1 MTKAGMKTPEKG
13 KTGNKRYQPYE
24 PPKISTVEPEPDS
37 GNLLKRLMESDES
50 RLTEPIISLDSRTE
64 FDGRESW
71 EKDRG
76 DRGILK
82 LYNVYNDDNT
92 LKLELK
98 EVNEDG
104 SEISR
109 CNAKIDSI
117 KLKYDFL
124 SQIRSTDST
133 KRGYGTNL
141 LYLLAKARNDEIVHN
156 GINYNEITI
165 RDFLP
170 VIFNPFRNLFHLSVT
185 LWSEKFKISSPQFTL
200 FEPFYREELS
210 GVVYILYNHEN
221 TEEDSLEKEIETL
234 KEEKIRLL
242 AEMENLRKRF
252 EREKVETIKFGS
264 INLARDIL
272 SPGDNL
278 ERALDALPEDENH
291 PESIK
296 NLIDGLKMV
305 LKEYKSTLEKHGVK
319 KIETLNKK
327 FDHNFHQAMME
338 VENNDVEEG
347 TVVQEVQSGYTMHD
361 RLLRAAMVGVS
372 KKPVAKKEEP
382 TEEKEEDNPENES
395 KEKS

>member
-1 MTKAGMKTPEKG
+1 MIEK
-13 KTGNKRYQPYE
+13 KEEDNQKE
-24 PPKISTVEPEPDS
+24 EIKEPDS
-37 GNLLKRLMESDES
+37 ENIENEENNNDTQENRD
-50 RLTEPIISLDSRTE
+50 TEQI
-64 FDGRESW
+64 
-71 EKDRG
+71 
-76 DRGILK
+76 
-82 LYNVYNDDNT
+82 
-92 LKLELK
+92 K
-98 EVNEDG
+98 ED
-104 SEISR
+104 
-109 CNAKIDSI
+109 
-117 KLKYDFL
+117 
-124 SQIRSTDST
+124 
-133 KRGYGTNL
+133 
-141 LYLLAKARNDEIVHN
+141 
-156 GINYNEITI
+156 
-165 RDFLP
+165 
-170 VIFNPFRNLFHLSVT
+170 
-185 LWSEKFKISSPQFTL
+185 
-200 FEPFYREELS
+200 
-210 GVVYILYNHEN
+210 EN

-305 LKEYKSTLEKHGVK
+305 LKEYKNTLEKHGVK
-319 KIETLNKK
+319 KIETLNQK

-338 VENNDVEEG
+338 VENNEVEEG
-347 TVVQEVQSGYTMHD
+347 TVVQEVQSGYTMHG

-372 KKPVAKKEEP
+372 KKPVAKTEEP